1 MKVFL
6 CEPIHPAAYRL
17 LEQNAEIIADRA
29 LMHEADALIS
39 RMISVG
45 QPEMD
50 LMPDLKV
57 IAVHGTG
64 TDGIDLSEAKKR
76 SIQVVYAPHM
86 NANSVAELNVALLL
100 SVMRKT
106 VYARR
111 LIDCRTDVAH
121 AVSIQGTDAADTAS
135 ARRQAADAASIQREL
150 RGHELKGKTAGFIG
164 FGAIGGRTAEILHCG
179 FGMDCIAWSPSLTP
193 ERAGQHFSRC
203 AASAKD
209 VIRTADA
216 VFLALPMTNATR
228 GFMDRDKL
236 YQMKQGA
243 VLINTSRAGLVD
255 EEALREVLESGHL
268 GGAATDVLAQEIPDP
283 DHPLLKFPGFVVT
296 PHIGANTG
304 SRHVLRAPDP
314 RCNERQGAG
323 VPGTVNPG
331 SLRRQGAGVP
341 GAAKIPC
348 VHGGKEPEYPVPRK
362 YPAFTVTSWPSCRTL
377 TPQAIRDKH
386 CSGIFLVKS

>member
-29 LMHEADALIS
+29 RMSEANALIS
-39 RMISVG
+39 RMIPVG
-45 QPEMD
+45 RSEMD

-100 SVMRKT
+100 SVMRKI

-111 LIDCRTDVAH
+111 LIDRRTDVAD
-121 AVSIQGTDAADTAS
+121 AASIQGTDAADTAS
-135 ARRQAADAASIQREL
+135 ARRQAADASIQREL

-203 AASAKD
+203 AASAED

-255 EEALREVLESGHL
+255 EEALR
-268 GGAATDVLAQEIPDP
+268 
-283 DHPLLKFPGFVVT
+283 
-296 PHIGANTG
+296 
-304 SRHVLRAPDP
+304 
-314 RCNERQGAG
+314 
-323 VPGTVNPG
+323 
-331 SLRRQGAGVP
+331 
-341 GAAKIPC
+341 
-348 VHGGKEPEYPVPRK
+348 
-362 YPAFTVTSWPSCRTL
+362 SCRRRS
-377 TPQAIRDKH
+377 AAGSAGER
-386 CSGIFLVKS
+386 SSWRSSN

>member
-6 CEPIHPAAYRL
+6 CEPIHPAAYQL

-64 TDGIDLSEAKKR
+64 TDGIDLKEAKKR
-76 SIQVVYAPHM
+76 GIQVVYAPHM

-111 LIDCRTDVAH
+111 LIDCRAAAADA
-121 AVSIQGTDAADTAS
+121 ASIQGTAATDAALQMA
-135 ARRQAADAASIQREL
+135 AADAASIQREL

-164 FGAIGGRTAEILHCG
+164 FGAIGGRTAEILRCG

-203 AASAKD
+203 AVSAEE

-216 VFLALPMTNATR
+216 VFLVLPLTDSTR
-228 GFMDRDKL
+228 SLMDRVKL

-268 GGAATDVLAQEIPDP
+268 GGAATDVLAQEIPNP

-296 PHIGANTG
+296 PHIGANTDEALYEVG
-304 SRHVLRAPDP
+304 MCCV
-314 RCNERQGAG
+314 RQILD
-323 VPGTVNPG
+323 VM
-331 SLRRQGAGVP
+331 S
-341 GAAKIPC
+341 
-348 VHGGKEPEYPVPRK
+348 GKEPEYPVP
-362 YPAFTVTSWPSCRTL
+362 
-377 TPQAIRDKH
+377 
-386 CSGIFLVKS
+386 

>member
-6 CEPIHPAAYRL
+6 CEPIHPAAYQL

-100 SVMRKT
+100 SVMRKI

-111 LIDCRTDVAH
+111 LIDRRTDVAD
-121 AVSIQGTDAADTAS
+121 AASIQGTDAADTAS
-135 ARRQAADAASIQREL
+135 ARRQAADASIQREL

-203 AASAKD
+203 AVSAEE

-216 VFLALPMTNATR
+216 VFLVLPLTDSTR
-228 GFMDRDKL
+228 NLMDRDKL

-296 PHIGANTG
+296 PHIGANTDEALYEVG
-304 SRHVLRAPDP
+304 MCCV
-314 RCNERQGAG
+314 RQILD
-323 VPGTVNPG
+323 VM
-331 SLRRQGAGVP
+331 S
-341 GAAKIPC
+341 
-348 VHGGKEPEYPVPRK
+348 GKEPEYPVP
-362 YPAFTVTSWPSCRTL
+362 
-377 TPQAIRDKH
+377 
-386 CSGIFLVKS
+386 

>member
-29 LMHEADALIS
+29 RMHEADALIS

-64 TDGIDLSEAKKR
+64 TDGIDLKEAKKR
-76 SIQVVYAPHM
+76 GIQVVYAPHM

-111 LIDCRTDVAH
+111 LIDRRADA
-121 AVSIQGTDAADTAS
+121 ADAASIQGTDAADTAS

-203 AASAKD
+203 AVSAEE

-216 VFLALPMTNATR
+216 VFLALPLTDSTR
-228 GFMDRDKL
+228 SLMDRDKL

-296 PHIGANTG
+296 PHIGANTDEALYEVG
-304 SRHVLRAPDP
+304 MCCV
-314 RCNERQGAG
+314 RQILD
-323 VPGTVNPG
+323 VM
-331 SLRRQGAGVP
+331 S
-341 GAAKIPC
+341 
-348 VHGGKEPEYPVPRK
+348 GKEPEYPVP
-362 YPAFTVTSWPSCRTL
+362 
-377 TPQAIRDKH
+377 
-386 CSGIFLVKS
+386 

>member
-29 LMHEADALIS
+29 RMSEADALIS
-39 RMISVG
+39 RMIPVG
-45 QPEMD
+45 RSEMD
-50 LMPDLKV
+50 LMSDLKV

-76 SIQVVYAPHM
+76 GIRVVYAPHM
-86 NANSVAELNVALLL
+86 NANSVAELNVTLLL

-111 LIDCRTDVAH
+111 LIDRRTDA
-121 AVSIQGTDAADTAS
+121 ADAASIQGTDAADTAS
-135 ARRQAADAASIQREL
+135 ARRLAADAASIQREL

-203 AASAKD
+203 AASAED

-296 PHIGANTG
+296 PHIGANTDEALYEVG
-304 SRHVLRAPDP
+304 MCCV
-314 RCNERQGAG
+314 RQILDVMSG
-323 VPGTVNPG
+323 
-331 SLRRQGAGVP
+331 R
-341 GAAKIPC
+341 
-348 VHGGKEPEYPVPRK
+348 EPEYPVP
-362 YPAFTVTSWPSCRTL
+362 
-377 TPQAIRDKH
+377 
-386 CSGIFLVKS
+386 

>member
-29 LMHEADALIS
+29 RMHEADALIS

-45 QPEMD
+45 RAEMD

-64 TDGIDLSEAKKR
+64 TDGIDLKEAKKR
-76 SIQVVYAPHM
+76 DIQVVYAPHM

-100 SVMRKT
+100 SVMRKI

-111 LIDCRTDVAH
+111 LIDRR
-121 AVSIQGTDAADTAS
+121 TDAATSAS
-135 ARRQAADAASIQREL
+135 IQETSAADAASIQREL
-150 RGHELKGKTAGFIG
+150 RGHELKGKTAGFLG

-193 ERAGQHFSRC
+193 ERAGQHFSKC
-203 AASAKD
+203 AASAED

-216 VFLALPMTNATR
+216 VFLVLPLTDSTR
-228 GFMDRDKL
+228 SLMDREKL
-236 YQMKQGA
+236 SQMKQGA

-283 DHPLLKFPGFVVT
+283 DHPLLKFPNFVVT
-296 PHIGANTG
+296 PHIGANTDEALYEVG
-304 SRHVLRAPDP
+304 MCCV
-314 RCNERQGAG
+314 RQILD
-323 VPGTVNPG
+323 VM
-331 SLRRQGAGVP
+331 S
-341 GAAKIPC
+341 
-348 VHGGKEPEYPVPRK
+348 GKEPEYPVP
-362 YPAFTVTSWPSCRTL
+362 
-377 TPQAIRDKH
+377 
-386 CSGIFLVKS
+386 

>member
-6 CEPIHPAAYRL
+6 CEPIHPAAYQL
-17 LEQNAEIIADRA
+17 LEQNAEIIADMAR
-29 LMHEADALIS
+29 MSEADALIS
-39 RMISVG
+39 RMIPVG
-45 QPEMD
+45 RSEMD

-64 TDGIDLSEAKKR
+64 TDGIDLMEAKKR

-111 LIDCRTDVAH
+111 LIERRAA
-121 AVSIQGTDAADTAS
+121 AVDAASIQGTAATDAAL
-135 ARRQAADAASIQREL
+135 QMAAATDAASIQREL

-164 FGAIGGRTAEILHCG
+164 FGAIGARTAEILHCG

-203 AASAKD
+203 AVSAEE

-216 VFLALPMTNATR
+216 VFLVLPLTDSTR
-228 GFMDRDKL
+228 SLMDRDKL

-255 EEALREVLESGHL
+255 EEALQEVLESGHL

-296 PHIGANTG
+296 PHIGANTDEALYEVG
-304 SRHVLRAPDP
+304 MCCV
-314 RCNERQGAG
+314 RQILD
-323 VPGTVNPG
+323 VM
-331 SLRRQGAGVP
+331 S
-341 GAAKIPC
+341 
-348 VHGGKEPEYPVPRK
+348 GKEPEYPVP
-362 YPAFTVTSWPSCRTL
+362 
-377 TPQAIRDKH
+377 
-386 CSGIFLVKS
+386 

>member
-29 LMHEADALIS
+29 RMSEANALIS
-39 RMISVG
+39 RMIPVG
-45 QPEMD
+45 RSEMD

-111 LIDCRTDVAH
+111 LIDCRTDVAD

-193 ERAGQHFSRC
+193 ERAGQHFSKC
-203 AASAKD
+203 AASAED
-209 VIRTADA
+209 VIRAADA
-216 VFLALPMTNATR
+216 VFLVLPLTDSTR
-228 GFMDRDKL
+228 SLMDREKL
-236 YQMKQGA
+236 NQMKQGA

-296 PHIGANTG
+296 PHIGANTDEALYEVG
-304 SRHVLRAPDP
+304 MCCV
-314 RCNERQGAG
+314 RQILD
-323 VPGTVNPG
+323 VM
-331 SLRRQGAGVP
+331 S
-341 GAAKIPC
+341 
-348 VHGGKEPEYPVPRK
+348 GKEPEYPVP
-362 YPAFTVTSWPSCRTL
+362 
-377 TPQAIRDKH
+377 
-386 CSGIFLVKS
+386 

>member
-29 LMHEADALIS
+29 RMSEANALIS
-39 RMISVG
+39 RMIPVG
-45 QPEMD
+45 RSEMD

-111 LIDCRTDVAH
+111 LIDCRTDVAD

-203 AASAKD
+203 AVSAEE

-216 VFLALPMTNATR
+216 VFLVLPLTDSTR
-228 GFMDRDKL
+228 NLMDRDKL

-255 EEALREVLESGHL
+255 EEALQEVLESGHL

-296 PHIGANTG
+296 PHIGANTDEALYEVG
-304 SRHVLRAPDP
+304 MCCV
-314 RCNERQGAG
+314 RQILD
-323 VPGTVNPG
+323 VM
-331 SLRRQGAGVP
+331 S
-341 GAAKIPC
+341 
-348 VHGGKEPEYPVPRK
+348 GKEPEYPVP
-362 YPAFTVTSWPSCRTL
+362 
-377 TPQAIRDKH
+377 
-386 CSGIFLVKS
+386 

>member
-6 CEPIHPAAYRL
+6 CEPIHPAAYQL

-29 LMHEADALIS
+29 RMNEADALIS

-76 SIQVVYAPHM
+76 GIQVVYAPHM
-86 NANSVAELNVALLL
+86 NANSVAELNVTLLL

-111 LIDCRTDVAH
+111 LIDCRTDAAD

-203 AASAKD
+203 AASAED

-296 PHIGANTG
+296 PHIGANTDEALYEVG
-304 SRHVLRAPDP
+304 MCCV
-314 RCNERQGAG
+314 RQILD
-323 VPGTVNPG
+323 VM
-331 SLRRQGAGVP
+331 S
-341 GAAKIPC
+341 
-348 VHGGKEPEYPVPRK
+348 GKEPEYPVP
-362 YPAFTVTSWPSCRTL
+362 
-377 TPQAIRDKH
+377 
-386 CSGIFLVKS
+386 

>member
-1 MKVFL
+1 
-6 CEPIHPAAYRL
+6 
-17 LEQNAEIIADRA
+17 
-29 LMHEADALIS
+29 MHEADALIS

-45 QPEMD
+45 QSEMD

-111 LIDCRTDVAH
+111 LIDCR
-121 AVSIQGTDAADTAS
+121 TDAADTAS

-203 AASAKD
+203 AASAED

-296 PHIGANTG
+296 PHIGANTDEALYEVG
-304 SRHVLRAPDP
+304 MCCV
-314 RCNERQGAG
+314 RQILD
-323 VPGTVNPG
+323 VM
-331 SLRRQGAGVP
+331 S
-341 GAAKIPC
+341 
-348 VHGGKEPEYPVPRK
+348 GKEPEYPVP
-362 YPAFTVTSWPSCRTL
+362 
-377 TPQAIRDKH
+377 
-386 CSGIFLVKS
+386 

>member
-6 CEPIHPAAYRL
+6 CEPIHPAAYQL
-17 LEQNAEIIADRA
+17 LAQNAEIIADRA
-29 LMHEADALIS
+29 RMHEADALIS

-45 QPEMD
+45 RPEMD

-64 TDGIDLSEAKKR
+64 TDGIDLKEAKKR
-76 SIQVVYAPHM
+76 DIQVVYAPHM

-100 SVMRKT
+100 SVMRKI

-111 LIDCRTDVAH
+111 LIDRRTDA
-121 AVSIQGTDAADTAS
+121 ATSASIQGTDAADTAS

-150 RGHELKGKTAGFIG
+150 RGHELKGKTAGFLG

-203 AASAKD
+203 AVSAEE

-216 VFLALPMTNATR
+216 VFLVLPLTDSTR
-228 GFMDRDKL
+228 SLMDRDKL

-268 GGAATDVLAQEIPDP
+268 GGAATDVLAQEIPAP

-296 PHIGANTG
+296 PHIGANTDEALYEVG
-304 SRHVLRAPDP
+304 MCCV
-314 RCNERQGAG
+314 RQILD
-323 VPGTVNPG
+323 VM
-331 SLRRQGAGVP
+331 S
-341 GAAKIPC
+341 
-348 VHGGKEPEYPVPRK
+348 GKEPEYPVP
-362 YPAFTVTSWPSCRTL
+362 
-377 TPQAIRDKH
+377 
-386 CSGIFLVKS
+386 

>member
-6 CEPIHPAAYRL
+6 CEPIHPAAYQL

-29 LMHEADALIS
+29 RMHEADALIS

-45 QPEMD
+45 RPEMD

-64 TDGIDLSEAKKR
+64 TDGIDLKEAKKR
-76 SIQVVYAPHM
+76 DIQVVYAPHM

-100 SVMRKT
+100 SVMRKI
-106 VYARR
+106 VYARQ
-111 LIDCRTDVAH
+111 LIDRRTDA
-121 AVSIQGTDAADTAS
+121 ATSASIQETAAADTAS
-135 ARRQAADAASIQREL
+135 ARRLATDAASIQREL

-203 AASAKD
+203 AVSAEE

-216 VFLALPMTNATR
+216 VFLVLPLTDSTR
-228 GFMDRDKL
+228 NLMDRDKL

-296 PHIGANTG
+296 PHIGANTDEALYEVG
-304 SRHVLRAPDP
+304 MCCV
-314 RCNERQGAG
+314 RQILD
-323 VPGTVNPG
+323 VM
-331 SLRRQGAGVP
+331 S
-341 GAAKIPC
+341 
-348 VHGGKEPEYPVPRK
+348 GKEPEYPVP
-362 YPAFTVTSWPSCRTL
+362 
-377 TPQAIRDKH
+377 
-386 CSGIFLVKS
+386 

>member
-6 CEPIHPAAYRL
+6 CEPIHPAAYQL
-17 LEQNAEIIADRA
+17 LEQNAEIISDMAR
-29 LMHEADALIS
+29 MSEADALIS
-39 RMISVG
+39 RMIPVG
-45 QPEMD
+45 RSEMD

-64 TDGIDLSEAKKR
+64 TDGIDLMEAKKR

-111 LIDCRTDVAH
+111 LIERRAA
-121 AVSIQGTDAADTAS
+121 AVDAASTQRA
-135 ARRQAADAASIQREL
+135 AAADAASIQREL

-164 FGAIGGRTAEILHCG
+164 FGAIGAKTAEILHCG

-193 ERAGQHFSRC
+193 ERAEHHFSKC
-203 AASAKD
+203 VASAED

-216 VFLALPMTNATR
+216 VFLALPLTDATR
-228 GFMDRDKL
+228 GLMNRERFNK
-236 YQMKQGA
+236 MKQGA

-255 EEALREVLESGHL
+255 EEALREVLENGHL
-268 GGAATDVLAQEIPDP
+268 GGAASDVLAQEIPDP

-296 PHIGANTG
+296 PHIGANTDEALYEVG
-304 SRHVLRAPDP
+304 MCCV
-314 RCNERQGAG
+314 RQILDVMSGR
-323 VPGTVNPG
+323 N
-331 SLRRQGAGVP
+331 
-341 GAAKIPC
+341 
-348 VHGGKEPEYPVPRK
+348 PEYPV
-362 YPAFTVTSWPSCRTL
+362 L
-377 TPQAIRDKH
+377 
-386 CSGIFLVKS
+386 

>member
-6 CEPIHPAAYRL
+6 CEPIHPTAYRL

-29 LMHEADALIS
+29 GMNEADALIS
-39 RMISVG
+39 RMIPVG
-45 QPEMD
+45 RAEMEQ
-50 LMPDLKV
+50 MPDLKV

-64 TDGIDLSEAKKR
+64 TDGIDLKEAKKR
-76 SIQVVYAPHM
+76 DIQVVYAPHM

-100 SVMRKT
+100 SVMRKI

-111 LIDCRTDVAH
+111 LIDRRTDVAD
-121 AVSIQGTDAADTAS
+121 AASIQGTDAADTAS

-164 FGAIGGRTAEILHCG
+164 FGAIGGRAAEILHCG

-193 ERAGQHFSRC
+193 ERAGQHFSKC
-203 AASAKD
+203 AASAED
-209 VIRTADA
+209 VICTADA
-216 VFLALPMTNATR
+216 VFLVLPLTDATYGLMNR
-228 GFMDRDKL
+228 ERLCK
-236 YQMKQGA
+236 MKPGA

-296 PHIGANTG
+296 PHIGANTDEALYEVG
-304 SRHVLRAPDP
+304 MCCV
-314 RCNERQGAG
+314 RQILDVMSG
-323 VPGTVNPG
+323 
-331 SLRRQGAGVP
+331 R
-341 GAAKIPC
+341 
-348 VHGGKEPEYPVPRK
+348 EPEYPVP
-362 YPAFTVTSWPSCRTL
+362 
-377 TPQAIRDKH
+377 
-386 CSGIFLVKS
+386 

>member
-6 CEPIHPAAYRL
+6 CEPIHPTAYQL
-17 LEQNAEIIADRA
+17 LAQNAEIIADRA
-29 LMHEADALIS
+29 RMHEADALIS

-45 QPEMD
+45 RPEMD

-64 TDGIDLSEAKKR
+64 TDGIDLKEAKKR
-76 SIQVVYAPHM
+76 DIQVVYAPHM

-100 SVMRKT
+100 SVMRKI

-111 LIDCRTDVAH
+111 LIDRRTDA
-121 AVSIQGTDAADTAS
+121 ADAASIQGTDAADTAS
-135 ARRQAADAASIQREL
+135 ARKQAADAASIQREL
-150 RGHELKGKTAGFIG
+150 RGHELKGKTAGFLG

-203 AASAKD
+203 AVSAEE

-216 VFLALPMTNATR
+216 VFLVLPLTDSTR
-228 GFMDRDKL
+228 SLMDRDKL

-296 PHIGANTG
+296 PHIGANTDEALYEVG
-304 SRHVLRAPDP
+304 MCCV
-314 RCNERQGAG
+314 RQILDVMSG
-323 VPGTVNPG
+323 
-331 SLRRQGAGVP
+331 R
-341 GAAKIPC
+341 
-348 VHGGKEPEYPVPRK
+348 EPEYPVP
-362 YPAFTVTSWPSCRTL
+362 
-377 TPQAIRDKH
+377 
-386 CSGIFLVKS
+386 

>member
-29 LMHEADALIS
+29 RMSEANALIS
-39 RMISVG
+39 RMIPVG
-45 QPEMD
+45 RSEMD

-111 LIDCRTDVAH
+111 LIDCRAAAADA
-121 AVSIQGTDAADTAS
+121 ASIQGTDAADTAS

-193 ERAGQHFSRC
+193 ERAGQHFSKC
-203 AASAKD
+203 AASAED

-296 PHIGANTG
+296 PHIGANTDEALYEVG
-304 SRHVLRAPDP
+304 MCCV
-314 RCNERQGAG
+314 RQILD
-323 VPGTVNPG
+323 VM
-331 SLRRQGAGVP
+331 S
-341 GAAKIPC
+341 
-348 VHGGKEPEYPVPRK
+348 GKEPEYQVP
-362 YPAFTVTSWPSCRTL
+362 
-377 TPQAIRDKH
+377 
-386 CSGIFLVKS
+386 

>member
-6 CEPIHPAAYRL
+6 CEPIHPAAYQL

-29 LMHEADALIS
+29 RMHEADALIS
-39 RMISVG
+39 RMIFVG

-100 SVMRKT
+100 SVMRKI

-111 LIDCRTDVAH
+111 LIDCR
-121 AVSIQGTDAADTAS
+121 TDAADTAS

-203 AASAKD
+203 AASAED

-296 PHIGANTG
+296 PHIGANTDEALYEVG
-304 SRHVLRAPDP
+304 MCCV
-314 RCNERQGAG
+314 RQIFD
-323 VPGTVNPG
+323 VM
-331 SLRRQGAGVP
+331 S
-341 GAAKIPC
+341 
-348 VHGGKEPEYPVPRK
+348 GKEPEYPVP
-362 YPAFTVTSWPSCRTL
+362 
-377 TPQAIRDKH
+377 
-386 CSGIFLVKS
+386 

>member
-29 LMHEADALIS
+29 RMSEANALIS
-39 RMISVG
+39 RMIPVG
-45 QPEMD
+45 RSEMD

-111 LIDCRTDVAH
+111 LIDCRTDVAD

-193 ERAGQHFSRC
+193 ERAGQHFSKC
-203 AASAKD
+203 AASAED
-209 VIRTADA
+209 VIRAADA
-216 VFLALPMTNATR
+216 VFLVLPLTDSTR
-228 GFMDRDKL
+228 SLMDREKL
-236 YQMKQGA
+236 NQMKHGA

-296 PHIGANTG
+296 PHIGANTDEALYEVG
-304 SRHVLRAPDP
+304 MCCV
-314 RCNERQGAG
+314 RQILDVMSG
-323 VPGTVNPG
+323 
-331 SLRRQGAGVP
+331 R
-341 GAAKIPC
+341 
-348 VHGGKEPEYPVPRK
+348 EPEYPVPCK
-362 YPAFTVTSWPSCRTL
+362 
-377 TPQAIRDKH
+377 
-386 CSGIFLVKS
+386 

>member
-100 SVMRKT
+100 SVMRKI

-111 LIDCRTDVAH
+111 LIDRRTDVAD
-121 AVSIQGTDAADTAS
+121 AASIQGTDAADTAS

-203 AASAKD
+203 AASAED

-296 PHIGANTG
+296 PHIGANTDEALYEVG
-304 SRHVLRAPDP
+304 MCCV
-314 RCNERQGAG
+314 RQILD
-323 VPGTVNPG
+323 VM
-331 SLRRQGAGVP
+331 S
-341 GAAKIPC
+341 
-348 VHGGKEPEYPVPRK
+348 GKEPEYPVP
-362 YPAFTVTSWPSCRTL
+362 
-377 TPQAIRDKH
+377 
-386 CSGIFLVKS
+386 

>member
-29 LMHEADALIS
+29 RMSEANALIS
-39 RMISVG
+39 RMIPVG
-45 QPEMD
+45 RSEMD

-86 NANSVAELNVALLL
+86 NANSVAELNVTLLL

-111 LIDCRTDVAH
+111 LIDCRTDAAD

-135 ARRQAADAASIQREL
+135 ARRQAATDAASIQREL

-203 AASAKD
+203 AASAEE

-216 VFLALPMTNATR
+216 VFLALPLTGATR
-228 GFMDRDKL
+228 GLMDRDKL

-296 PHIGANTG
+296 PHIGANTDEALYEVG
-304 SRHVLRAPDP
+304 MCCV
-314 RCNERQGAG
+314 RQILD
-323 VPGTVNPG
+323 VM
-331 SLRRQGAGVP
+331 S
-341 GAAKIPC
+341 
-348 VHGGKEPEYPVPRK
+348 GKEPEYPVP
-362 YPAFTVTSWPSCRTL
+362 
-377 TPQAIRDKH
+377 
-386 CSGIFLVKS
+386 

>member
-6 CEPIHPAAYRL
+6 CEPIHPAAYQL

-29 LMHEADALIS
+29 RMSEADALIS
-39 RMISVG
+39 RMIPVG
-45 QPEMD
+45 RSEMD

-100 SVMRKT
+100 SVMRKI

-111 LIDCRTDVAH
+111 LIDRRTDVAD
-121 AVSIQGTDAADTAS
+121 AASIQGTDAADTAS

-203 AASAKD
+203 AASAEE

-216 VFLALPMTNATR
+216 VFLVLPLTDSTR
-228 GFMDRDKL
+228 KLMDRDKL

-296 PHIGANTG
+296 PHIGANTDEALYEVG
-304 SRHVLRAPDP
+304 MCCV
-314 RCNERQGAG
+314 RQILD
-323 VPGTVNPG
+323 VM
-331 SLRRQGAGVP
+331 S
-341 GAAKIPC
+341 
-348 VHGGKEPEYPVPRK
+348 GKEPEYPVP
-362 YPAFTVTSWPSCRTL
+362 
-377 TPQAIRDKH
+377 
-386 CSGIFLVKS
+386 

>member
-29 LMHEADALIS
+29 RMNEADALIS

-111 LIDCRTDVAH
+111 LIDCRTDA
-121 AVSIQGTDAADTAS
+121 ADTASIQGTDAADTAS

-203 AASAKD
+203 AASAED

-296 PHIGANTG
+296 PHIGANTDEALYEVG
-304 SRHVLRAPDP
+304 MCCV
-314 RCNERQGAG
+314 RQILD
-323 VPGTVNPG
+323 VM
-331 SLRRQGAGVP
+331 S
-341 GAAKIPC
+341 
-348 VHGGKEPEYPVPRK
+348 GKEPEYPVP
-362 YPAFTVTSWPSCRTL
+362 
-377 TPQAIRDKH
+377 
-386 CSGIFLVKS
+386 

>member
-17 LEQNAEIIADRA
+17 LKQNAEIIADRA
-29 LMHEADALIS
+29 RMNEADALIS

-100 SVMRKT
+100 SVMRKI

-111 LIDCRTDVAH
+111 LIDRRTDAAD

-203 AASAKD
+203 AASAED

-296 PHIGANTG
+296 PHIGANTDEALYEVG
-304 SRHVLRAPDP
+304 MCCV
-314 RCNERQGAG
+314 RQILD
-323 VPGTVNPG
+323 VM
-331 SLRRQGAGVP
+331 S
-341 GAAKIPC
+341 
-348 VHGGKEPEYPVPRK
+348 GKKPEYPVP
-362 YPAFTVTSWPSCRTL
+362 
-377 TPQAIRDKH
+377 
-386 CSGIFLVKS
+386 

>member
-6 CEPIHPAAYRL
+6 CEPIHPAAYQL

-29 LMHEADALIS
+29 RMHEADALIS

-45 QPEMD
+45 RPEMD

-64 TDGIDLSEAKKR
+64 TDGIDLKEAKKR
-76 SIQVVYAPHM
+76 NIQVVYAPHM
-86 NANSVAELNVALLL
+86 NANSVAELNAALLL
-100 SVMRKT
+100 SVMRKI
-106 VYARR
+106 VYARQ
-111 LIDCRTDVAH
+111 LIDRRTDA
-121 AVSIQGTDAADTAS
+121 ADAASIQGTDAADTAS
-135 ARRQAADAASIQREL
+135 ARKQAADAASIQREL

-203 AASAKD
+203 AVSAEE

-216 VFLALPMTNATR
+216 VFLVLPLTDSTR
-228 GFMDRDKL
+228 NLMDRDKL

-296 PHIGANTG
+296 PHIGANTDEALYEVG
-304 SRHVLRAPDP
+304 MCCV
-314 RCNERQGAG
+314 RQILDVMSG
-323 VPGTVNPG
+323 
-331 SLRRQGAGVP
+331 R
-341 GAAKIPC
+341 
-348 VHGGKEPEYPVPRK
+348 EPEYPVP
-362 YPAFTVTSWPSCRTL
+362 
-377 TPQAIRDKH
+377 
-386 CSGIFLVKS
+386 

>member
-29 LMHEADALIS
+29 RMSEANALIS
-39 RMISVG
+39 RMIPVG
-45 QPEMD
+45 RSEMD

-86 NANSVAELNVALLL
+86 NANSVAELNVTLLL

-111 LIDCRTDVAH
+111 LIDCRTDA
-121 AVSIQGTDAADTAS
+121 ADTASIQGTDAADTAS

-203 AASAKD
+203 AASAEE

-255 EEALREVLESGHL
+255 EEALREVLENGHL

-296 PHIGANTG
+296 PHIGANTDEALYEVG
-304 SRHVLRAPDP
+304 MCCV
-314 RCNERQGAG
+314 RQILD
-323 VPGTVNPG
+323 VM
-331 SLRRQGAGVP
+331 S
-341 GAAKIPC
+341 
-348 VHGGKEPEYPVPRK
+348 GKEPEYPVP
-362 YPAFTVTSWPSCRTL
+362 
-377 TPQAIRDKH
+377 
-386 CSGIFLVKS
+386 